1 MATRI
6 IEYGGAQRTDDLQV
20 IPMDIAVQSPL
31 TSSGTSQQSA
41 AFGIG
46 TNMICI
52 DTDEAIHVTVSANP
66 TATTSHKKVDAGDYR
81 FFQVL
86 PGYKAA
92 IIAA

>member
-20 IPMDIAVQSPL
+20 IPIQLGVQTPL
-31 TSSGTSQQSA
+31 TAGGTSQQSDAVA
-41 AFGIG
+41 AG
-46 TNMICI
+46 TNMICV
-52 DTDEAIHVTVSANP
+52 DTDEAIHVAIGEDP
-66 TATTSHKKVDAGDYR
+66 TATTSHKKVGAGDYR
-81 FFQVL
+81 FFQVM

>member
-20 IPMDIAVQSPL
+20 IPIALVAQTPL
-31 TSSGTSQQSA
+31 TAGASSIQSDA
-41 AFGIG
+41 AGSG
-46 TNMICI
+46 TNMVCV
-52 DTDEAIHVTVSANP
+52 DSDEAVHVNIGPNP
-66 TATTSHKKVDAGDYR
+66 TATASDKKIAAGDYR

-86 PGYKAA
+86 PGYKVA